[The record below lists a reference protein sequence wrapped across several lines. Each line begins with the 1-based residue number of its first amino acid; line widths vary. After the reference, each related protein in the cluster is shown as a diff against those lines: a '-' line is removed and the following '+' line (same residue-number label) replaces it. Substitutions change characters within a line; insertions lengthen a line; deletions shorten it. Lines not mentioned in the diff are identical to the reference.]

1 MNGLSQRKIDILKM
15 AAHGM
20 TVKESANEL
29 LISRSAV
36 EKHLIDI
43 RASFDARNIV
53 NAVYKASK
61 AGVIIYACVSM
72 IDTGEMRRNAKLAR
86 VRQSAYVIT
95 QESCLG

>member
-1 MNGLSQRKIDILKM
+1 
-15 AAHGM
+15 M
-20 TVKESANEL
+20 TVKESAIKL

-43 RASFDARNIV
+43 RASFNAKNIV

-72 IDTGEMRRNAKLAR
+72 IDTGEMRRNVRLAR
-86 VRQSAYVIT
+86 LRQSSYVIA